1 MFRPFD
7 PAETSGDL
15 SHGCSLCG
23 MNDAARIPF
32 TAALAPPRLAVP
44 PGAVDCH
51 HHIYDAAAP
60 VAPGARTHGSASLAD
75 HARLLARLGVQRQV
89 LVQPST
95 YGLDNTLHLAALHQA
110 GRQRARMVAVV
121 RPEVDAGVARDM
133 AEAGVVGARANLVQG
148 IPLAPADV
156 APLAR
161 RMADLGWHMQIFAS
175 AALIAEL
182 APVLRAAPC
191 PVVFDHFAQL
201 PLADCAAHPAWGVVM
216 DLVQAGRG
224 WVKLSSPYSLDQA
237 RPAAVAPLAQ
247 ALVAAAPERMVWGTN
262 WPHPNATATPDDA
275 ALLDLLA
282 DWAPDAAVRRAILV
296 DNPARL
302 YGFGA

>member
-1 MFRPFD
+1 MD
-7 PAETSGDL
+7 
-15 SHGCSLCG
+15 
-23 MNDAARIPF
+23 DAARIPF
-32 TAALAPPRLAVP
+32 TAALAPPRLPVP

-51 HHIYDAAAP
+51 HHVYDAAAP
-60 VAPGARTHGSASLAD
+60 IAPGAREHGSATLAD
-75 HARLLARLGVQRQV
+75 HARLMGRLGVTRQV

-95 YGLDNTLHLAALHQA
+95 YGLDNALHLAALRHA
-110 GRQRARMVAVV
+110 GRDRARMVAVV
-121 RPEVDAGVARDM
+121 RPEFEAWLAREM
-133 AEAGVVGARANLVQG
+133 AAEGVVGARANLVQG

-175 AALIAEL
+175 AAQIAEL

-191 PVVFDHFAQL
+191 PVVFDHFGQL
-201 PLADCAAHPAWGVVM
+201 PLADWASHPAWAVVM
-216 DLVQAGRG
+216 ELVQAGRG

-237 RPAAVAPLAQ
+237 RPEAVGPLAR
-247 ALVAAAPERMVWGTN
+247 ALVTAAPERMVWGTN
-262 WPHPNATATPDDA
+262 WPHPNATTIPDDS

-282 DWAPDAAVRRAILV
+282 DWAPDAAQRRAILV
-296 DNPARL
+296 DNPALL

>member
-1 MFRPFD
+1 MD
-7 PAETSGDL
+7 
-15 SHGCSLCG
+15 
-23 MNDAARIPF
+23 DAARIPF
-32 TAALAPPRLAVP
+32 TASLAPPRLVVP

-51 HHIYDAAAP
+51 HHVYDGAAP
-60 VAPGARTHGSASLAD
+60 VAPGAREHATATLAD
-75 HARLLARLGVQRQV
+75 HARLMARLGVQRQV

-95 YGLDNTLHLAALHQA
+95 YGLDNTLHLAALRAA
-110 GRQRARMVAVV
+110 GPARARMVAVV
-121 RPEVDAGVARDM
+121 RPDFDAGQAREM
-133 AEAGVVGARANLVQG
+133 AAAGVVGGRANLVQG

-161 RMADLGWHMQIFAS
+161 RMADLGWHMQIFAH
-175 AALIAEL
+175 AAQIAEL

-201 PLADCAAHPAWGVVM
+201 PLADWAAHPAWAVVM

-224 WVKLSSPYSLDQA
+224 WVKLSSPYSLDQTQ
-237 RPAAVAPLAQ
+237 PAAVTPLAR

-262 WPHPNATATPDDA
+262 WPHPNATTIPDDS

-282 DWAPDAAVRRAILV
+282 DWAPDAAQRRAILV

-302 YGFGA
+302 YGFGT

>member
-1 MFRPFD
+1 MD
-7 PAETSGDL
+7 
-15 SHGCSLCG
+15 
-23 MNDAARIPF
+23 DAAKIPF
-32 TAALAPPRLAVP
+32 TEALAPPRLAVP

-60 VAPGARTHGSASLAD
+60 VAPGARPHGSARLAD
-75 HARLLARLGVQRQV
+75 HARLLERLRVDRHV

-95 YGLDNTLHLAALHQA
+95 YGLDNALHLAALRQA
-110 GRQRARMVAVV
+110 GPARARMVAVV
-121 RPEVDAGVARDM
+121 RPDFDAGMAREM
-133 AEAGVVGARANLVQG
+133 AAAGVVGARANLVQG

-161 RMADLGWHMQIFAS
+161 RMADLGWHLQIFAS

-201 PLADCAAHPAWGVVM
+201 PLSDWAAHPAWGVVM

-237 RPAAVAPLAQ
+237 RPEAVGPLAR
-247 ALVAAAPERMVWGTN
+247 ALVEAAPERMVWGTN
-262 WPHPNATATPDDA
+262 WPHPNAEAIPDDA

-282 DWAPDAAVRRAILV
+282 DWAPQASTRQAILV
-296 DNPARL
+296 DNPAQL
-302 YGFGA
+302 YGFG